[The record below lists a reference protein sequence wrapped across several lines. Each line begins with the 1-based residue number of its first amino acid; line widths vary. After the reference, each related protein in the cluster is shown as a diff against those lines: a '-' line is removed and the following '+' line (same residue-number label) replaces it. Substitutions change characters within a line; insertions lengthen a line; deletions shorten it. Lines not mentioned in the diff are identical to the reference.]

1 MAHDRVQYMEAEQQG
16 VGDMVMLA
24 FAIELDIVASCIFGT
39 KSSEGGGRRLRRRSL
54 WRKPG

>member
-39 KSSEGGGRRLRRRSL
+39 KSSEVFQR
-54 WRKPG
+54 P